1 MLMSRL
7 LKLALVVDAITTAA
21 SGLVLALL
29 GGGLASLLGLP
40 ASLLQVTGVILLP
53 YAALVGYLAA
63 REQVTAAA
71 IWAVIVVN
79 VLWAVDSIAVL
90 FTGWVAPTG
99 LGTAFVIF
107 QALVVG
113 ALAELQYF
121 GLRASGRGHQP
132 VSGRGQV
139 TRTQQSGSSYSTDH
153 GHQGRA

>member
-7 LKLALVVDAITTAA
+7 LKLALVVDAIATATT
-21 SGLVLALL
+21 GLLLALF
-29 GGGLASLLGLP
+29 GGALASLLGLP

-53 YAALVGYLAA
+53 YAAVVGYLAV
-63 REQVTAAA
+63 RQHVSAAA

-79 VLWAVDSIAVL
+79 VLWAVDSIALL
-90 FTGWVAPTG
+90 FTGWITPTG

-121 GLRASGRGHQP
+121 GLRASGRGQP

>member
-7 LKLALVVDAITTAA
+7 LKLALVVDAIATATT
-21 SGLVLALL
+21 GLLLAFF
-29 GGGLASLLGLP
+29 GGSLASLLGLP

-53 YAALVGYLAA
+53 YAAVVGYLAA
-63 REQVTAAA
+63 REHVSAAA

-79 VLWAVDSIAVL
+79 VLWAVDSIALL
-90 FTGWVAPTG
+90 FTGWITPTG

-121 GLRASGRGHQP
+121 GVRASGRG
-132 VSGRGQV
+132 RV